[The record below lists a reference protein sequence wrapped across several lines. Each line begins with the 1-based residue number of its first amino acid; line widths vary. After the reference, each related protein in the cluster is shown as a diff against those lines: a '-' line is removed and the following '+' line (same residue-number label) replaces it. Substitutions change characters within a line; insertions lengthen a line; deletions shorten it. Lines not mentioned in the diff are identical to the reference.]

1 MGIVRYAPNNTP
13 RFDHD
18 PATGESL
25 GLLIEESRT
34 NLFTYS
40 NFSQST
46 STSLPTGWHGWN
58 PATFLTSQTL
68 SPDGVDYGVF
78 HGAVNQNGGG
88 LRKDITGL
96 VAGGTYYVTYYVRG
110 LTSTELTYFTNNN
123 ARGTTTGT
131 ADGAQNVSWFAATQ
145 VKIDCNN
152 LNGTG
157 ASIGGGNQISLT
169 QDWQRFGTTIVADNA
184 GSARIIISNNVQ
196 DTGTGNEDGGGTFLI
211 WGAQLELG
219 SFATSYIP
227 TSGSTVTR
235 AADIPKIEGTNLTSF
250 YNDTEGTVFAEYQ
263 NLKTGD
269 TNGRVWDIGN
279 NQNQTLVINAASSTT
294 VQGQFYNSSGN
305 GYEYNPGAVSATN
318 AFNKVA
324 LGMKNND
331 TNLCVNG
338 TLGTDDTSVTLID
351 FSSAG
356 TFSIGRS
363 EYYSPRE
370 LNGCVRRLSYYNKRL
385 PNAQLQG
392 LTQQ

>member
-1 MGIVRYAPNNTP
+1 
-13 RFDHD
+13 
-18 PATGESL
+18 
-25 GLLIEESRT
+25 
-34 NLFTYS
+34 
-40 NFSQST
+40 
-46 STSLPTGWHGWN
+46 
-58 PATFLTSQTL
+58 
-68 SPDGVDYGVF
+68 
-78 HGAVNQNGGG
+78 
-88 LRKDITGL
+88 
-96 VAGGTYYVTYYVRG
+96 
-110 LTSTELTYFTNNN
+110 
-123 ARGTTTGT
+123 
-131 ADGAQNVSWFAATQ
+131 
-145 VKIDCNN
+145 
-152 LNGTG
+152 
-157 ASIGGGNQISLT
+157 
-169 QDWQRFGTTIVADNA
+169 
-184 GSARIIISNNVQ
+184 
-196 DTGTGNEDGGGTFLI
+196 
-211 WGAQLELG
+211 
-219 SFATSYIP
+219 
-227 TSGSTVTR
+227 VTR

-363 EYYSPRE
+363 EHYSPRE
-370 LNGCVRRLSYYNKRL
+370 LNGCVRRLSYYPKRL